1 MITYNIDNVSG
12 DTEISADTI
21 WKIGDRIRLTFRTL
35 GVNVYTMAIQ
45 LYMIELKVARE
56 FPNLEVL
63 STQQTDDGFIMVC
76 QVKPVESTDGQVQ
89 QASALTAGIVAAAII
104 AGGVFT
110 VWSLTK
116 VERIVD
122 SPSGQIALAGAGVT
136 GIALFIVVV
145 LMLLSKVKK

>member
-1 MITYNIDNVSG
+1 
-12 DTEISADTI
+12 
-21 WKIGDRIRLTFRTL
+21 
-35 GVNVYTMAIQ
+35 
-45 LYMIELKVARE
+45 
-56 FPNLEVL
+56 
-63 STQQTDDGFIMVC
+63 MVC